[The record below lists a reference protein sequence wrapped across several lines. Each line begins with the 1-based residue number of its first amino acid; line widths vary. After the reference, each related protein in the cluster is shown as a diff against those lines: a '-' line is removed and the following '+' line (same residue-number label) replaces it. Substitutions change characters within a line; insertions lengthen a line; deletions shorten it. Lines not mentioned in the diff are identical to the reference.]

1 MNVWKVY
8 SFVQS
13 KEGEANF
20 TTGDYFAKGNSREYL
35 YFIVVMKRARNFV
48 KFDDQ
53 KVENLILVSVDKN
66 TEKKEKVTERR
77 KKKFSL
83 ESGQ

>member
-1 MNVWKVY
+1 
-8 SFVQS
+8 
-13 KEGEANF
+13 
-20 TTGDYFAKGNSREYL
+20 
-35 YFIVVMKRARNFV
+35 MKRARNFV

-77 KKKFSL
+77 KKKIFTGKWTIDGHRL
-83 ESGQ
+83 R

>member
-1 MNVWKVY
+1 
-8 SFVQS
+8 
-13 KEGEANF
+13 
-20 TTGDYFAKGNSREYL
+20 
-35 YFIVVMKRARNFV
+35 MKRARNFV